1 MEGTLRRSDA
11 VDIIGR
17 IAEALLTNDP
27 ITVRLQ
33 ENGNLWIGRRLAATI
48 QWEGEA

>member
-11 VDIIGR
+11 VSLIGR
-17 IAEALLTNDP
+17 IAEALLVNDP

-33 ENGNLWIGRRLAATI
+33 ENGNLWIGERLAATF